1 MLKVD
6 LKRIYT
12 VNFTLKTLDHEDS
25 EGSVTLSSLA
35 KSHLGFNWCKEI

>member
-12 VNFTLKTLDHEDS
+12 VNFTVKTLDQEVS

-35 KSHLGFNWCKEI
+35 KQSFGL

>member
-12 VNFTLKTLDHEDS
+12 VNFIVKTLDQEVS
-25 EGSVTLSSLA
+25 ESSVTLSSLA
-35 KSHLGFNWCKEI
+35 KKSFGL

>member
-12 VNFTLKTLDHEDS
+12 VNFTLKTLDHEVS

-35 KSHLGFNWCKEI
+35 KKSFGL